1 MKKVNQDKL
10 REIFTVIL
18 ELPDDQDLQK
28 IRRLGMGKWDSLAH
42 YSIMTAI
49 ENEFNITLD
58 LSEMEDVGSYQAA
71 ELLLEE
77 KGL

>member
-1 MKKVNQDKL
+1 MKPENSLKL
-10 REIFTVIL
+10 KEIFTVIL
-18 ELPDDQDLQK
+18 ELPDDQDFSK

-42 YSIMTAI
+42 FSIMTAI
-49 ENEFNITLD
+49 ESEFNIALD
-58 LSEMEDVGSYQAA
+58 LAEMEDIASYQAA